1 MSSDPSRPENPAATP
16 DATSADAGRTVDP
29 TESPGG
35 FQAPRPGS
43 RKMPPWNTGELV
55 EAPIFTWR
63 HWFALLGPGLLLG
76 GSSIGGGEWLMGPAV
91 TAKYGGALMWLATL
105 SIVGQVIYNM
115 EVSRYTLYTGEP
127 IFTGKFR
134 TAPGPVFWICL
145 YLILDFGA
153 VFPYLAANAATP
165 LASVLLG
172 GVLPDPENIES
183 HRLLIRALGYAIF
196 VLASG
201 AAGCGGQDL
210 QRPQGYHDLQDV
222 HRAWVPD
229 DPGSLSFQLLHL
241 DRDLRRLPPLRDHAH
256 GGD

>member
-1 MSSDPSRPENPAATP
+1 
-16 DATSADAGRTVDP
+16 
-29 TESPGG
+29 
-35 FQAPRPGS
+35 
-43 RKMPPWNTGELV
+43 MPPWNTGELV

-134 TAPGPVFWICL
+134 TAPGPGFWIFL

-172 GVLPDPENIES
+172 GVLPDPEQNES
-183 HRLLIRALGYAIF
+183 HRFLLRFLGYAIF
-196 VLASG
+196 LLALVPLVAGGKIYNALKAIMTFKMFTVLG
-201 AAGCGGQDL
+201 FL
-210 QRPQGYHDLQDV
+210 MIL
-222 HRAWVPD
+222 
-229 DPGSLSFQLLHL
+229 GSLSFQLLHL
-241 DRDLRRLPPLRDHAH
+241 DRDLRGLPPLRDHAH
-256 GGD
+256 GRETKPPTSSPPWPRARGCRTSI